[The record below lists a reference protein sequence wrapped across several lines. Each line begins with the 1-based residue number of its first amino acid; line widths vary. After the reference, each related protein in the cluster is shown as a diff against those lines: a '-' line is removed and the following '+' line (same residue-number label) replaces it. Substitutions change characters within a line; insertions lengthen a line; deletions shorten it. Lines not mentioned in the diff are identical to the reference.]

1 MAEVSEV
8 HVRVNGWCHT
18 CGGTGFA
25 ADVKHENK
33 LTLTHFETATWV
45 AGWVRHLY
53 VDLEQSTGGPLHVVL
68 DDGNVADEFLTE
80 REDRYAFLLDGRF
93 EQYAQAGE
101 DVSTGRKVAI
111 RETCEMILAGLRRLP
126 ESERRMAIAAAGVW
140 ETDGKRQ
147 SSDWSTA
154 AVEVAL
160 LAPDVIGGEKTWTP
174 WPGLHVR
181 ASHLPDGNGFGLEVW
196 RRNDHDGWDYT
207 VLLPPAAV
215 RTPWGTGS

>member
-18 CGGTGFA
+18 CGGTGLEA
-25 ADVKHENK
+25 AHENE
-33 LTLTHFETATWV
+33 LTLTSSDLATWV

-80 REDRYAFLLDGRF
+80 RDDRYAFLLDGRF

-111 RETCEMILAGLRRLP
+111 RETCEMILAGLRWLP
-126 ESERRMAIAAAGVW
+126 ESERRVAIAAAGVW
-140 ETDGKRQ
+140 GPIEHKDRTDRLDQLAALDLTDGEWRFLAESALQ
-147 SSDWSTA
+147 ARFGWSDRGATDEARVALSRRWLQIA
-154 AVEVAL
+154 AV
-160 LAPDVIGGEKTWTP
+160 
-174 WPGLHVR
+174 LH
-181 ASHLPDGNGFGLEVW
+181 
-196 RRNDHDGWDYT
+196 
-207 VLLPPAAV
+207 PAAGQHPAILAGR
-215 RTPWGTGS
+215 RTSEDGS